1 MSGQA
6 HITEGCACVTARCR
20 WRSRGEGLRKP
31 GVQAGALRGSQHLG
45 VGQEPA
51 LKRIKG
57 EEVWK
62 AEPRTWDTGSFQ

>member
-1 MSGQA
+1 M
-6 HITEGCACVTARCR
+6 
-20 WRSRGEGLRKP
+20 RKP
-31 GVQAGALRGSQHLG
+31 GVQAGALRGGQHLG
-45 VGQEPA
+45 VGQGPA